1 MAFFDDLSR
10 KVSRGTKD
18 LADST
23 RLNALIADSKKQ
35 IEGLYRSLGSAYYE
49 AHRDDPAAEQPEL
62 IAALNRQ
69 FESMA
74 QAQDALL
81 QLRGMSKCP
90 NCGAELP
97 QNAQFC
103 SACGAR
109 QPLPEQPAAPA
120 ASGVCPS
127 CGAPNQPGQHFC
139 AVCGTALSDA
149 PSGSEGA

>member
-10 KVSRGTKD
+10 KVSRGTKN

-62 IAALNRQ
+62 IAELNRLY
-69 FESMA
+69 ESMA
-74 QAQDALL
+74 QAQDALR
-81 QLRGMSKCP
+81 QLRGLSKCP

-97 QNAQFC
+97 QNTLFC
-103 SACGAR
+103 SSCGAR
-109 QPLPEQPAAPA
+109 QPQPEQPAAPA
-120 ASGVCPS
+120 AGVCPN
-127 CGAPNQPGQHFC
+127 CGAPNQTGSRFC
-139 AVCGTALSDA
+139 ATCGAALSDA
-149 PSGSEGA
+149 DPSGL

>member
-10 KVSRGTKD
+10 KVSRGTKN

-35 IEGLYRSLGSAYYE
+35 IEGLYRNLGSAYYE
-49 AHRDDPAAEQPEL
+49 VHRDDPAAEQPEL

-74 QAQDALL
+74 QAQDALR
-81 QLRGMSKCP
+81 QLRGLSKCP

-97 QNAQFC
+97 QNALFC
-103 SACGAR
+103 SVCGAR
-109 QPLPEQPAAPA
+109 QPQPEQPAAPA
-120 ASGVCPS
+120 AASVCPN
-127 CGAPNQPGQHFC
+127 CGAPNQPGHRFC
-139 AVCGTALSDA
+139 AICGAALSDA
-149 PSGSEGA
+149 PSEPEGT

>member
-10 KVSRGTKD
+10 KVSRGTKN

-35 IEGLYRSLGSAYYE
+35 IEGLYRNLGSAYYE

-74 QAQDALL
+74 QAQDALR
-81 QLRGMSKCP
+81 QLRGLSKCP

-97 QNAQFC
+97 QSALFC

-109 QPLPEQPAAPA
+109 QPQPESPAPA
-120 ASGVCPS
+120 DACPN
-127 CGAPNQPGQHFC
+127 CGAPNEPGHRFC
-139 AVCGTALSDA
+139 AACGAALSDA
-149 PSGSEGA
+149 PSGSEGV